1 MTDENKA
8 VLKRA
13 NAEVAKGNNEGF
25 LAHCTDDVVWE
36 FVGEQTLKG
45 KAAVRQY
52 MNETYVEP
60 PRFVITQLIA
70 EGDFVTALGDITLK
84 GKDGADVRYAY
95 CDVWRLRDGRL
106 AELQAFV
113 VEKTKNLKPVQL
125 AV

>member
-60 PRFVITQLIA
+60 PRFTVSQLIA
-70 EGDFVTALGDITLK
+70 EGDVVIALGGITLK
-84 GKDGADVRYAY
+84 DKDGRDVDYAY
-95 CDVWRLRDGRL
+95 CDVWRLRDGKL
-106 AELQAFV
+106 AELRAFV
-113 VEKTKNLKPVQL
+113 LETKEQRPVQL
-125 AV
+125 AG